1 MRVLWPLFLIL
12 SSLFVVRVAPAAPPS
27 PRGPETRE
35 DQAARER
42 SRAAFRRGVAA
53 AKAGNYAVARDA
65 FEEAYRLFSH
75 PSILLNLGLARAK
88 TGEYVEAEQNLL
100 SFLVDDGG
108 AAPEEQKS
116 ARAALAEVRLHLG
129 TLRIQVAPDGARATL
144 DKKPLPLVPG
154 GVSEVRVVAGEHA
167 LHAEAD
173 GYEPFDETIRVS
185 PGKNTPK
192 NVTLDARV
200 ADADGASGPKADVA
214 KVERSKSETPALATT
229 PPADAGTSNVR
240 AMGWGLVAGGVA
252 VAGFGTY
259 AGLRALSLA
268 NEYER
273 TGASDAKSSGVTFRT
288 LADVSFLVGFATAGI
303 GVYLLLSAPASKG
316 EGKEGSAAVKS
327 AHLAVSPGHAA
338 IVGSF

>member
-1 MRVLWPLFLIL
+1 MRVLWPLVLIL
-12 SSLFVVRVAPAAPPS
+12 ANLFVAGAAPAAPRAPQA
-27 PRGPETRE
+27 RE

-53 AKAGNYAVARDA
+53 AKAGNYAAARDA

-116 ARAALAEVRLHLG
+116 ARAALSEVRLHLG

-192 NVTLDARV
+192 SVTLDARV
-200 ADADGASGPKADVA
+200 TDDGGAKPEVA
-214 KVERSKSETPALATT
+214 KAERSNMKSTETPALA
-229 PPADAGTSNVR
+229 PAPADSGSSNVR

-273 TGASDAKSSGVTFRT
+273 TGASDTKSTGVTFRT

-316 EGKEGSAAVKS
+316 EGGAVKS

>member
-1 MRVLWPLFLIL
+1 MRVFWSLLLIL
-12 SSLFVVRVAPAAPPS
+12 SGLFVTSGVVAAPRTPQA
-27 PRGPETRE
+27 RGARE
-35 DQAARER
+35 DQAVRER

-53 AKAGNYAVARDA
+53 AKAGNYAAARDA

-116 ARAALAEVRLHLG
+116 ARTALAEVRLHLG
-129 TLRIQVAPDGARATL
+129 TLRIQVAPDAARATL

-154 GVSEVRVVAGEHA
+154 GVSEVRAIAGEHA

-173 GYEPFDETIRVS
+173 GYEPFDETVRVS
-185 PGKNTPK
+185 PGKNTLK
-192 NVTLDARV
+192 SVTLDARV
-200 ADADGASGPKADVA
+200 AEEPPPKAEVA
-214 KVERSKSETPALATT
+214 KVEPPKAETPAPAE
-229 PPADAGTSNVR
+229 PPADTGGSNVR

-273 TGASDAKSSGVTFRT
+273 TGASDTKSTGVTFRT
-288 LADVSFLVGFATAGI
+288 LADVSFLVGFASAGI
-303 GVYLLLSAPASKG
+303 GVYLLLTAPASKG
-316 EGKEGSAAVKS
+316 EGGAVKS